1 MRKPYC
7 LSLGMSI
14 RYLFSRI
21 VPVLAFLL
29 ATTGSAV
36 HAQDLNARVQILS
49 PQVQNTNKRV
59 LDVLE
64 KAMSD
69 FLNRTSWSDRTV
81 APQER
86 IDCSFVV
93 TVTSW
98 DGSSNF
104 TAQAQII
111 STRPVYNTSY
121 NSPVLS
127 IADNNFDFTYD
138 EGQMMDYSDQ
148 QYMSNLTSLL
158 AYYAYVI
165 VGMDADTFSPSAGTA
180 YYRQAQAI
188 VNNAQNT
195 GFSGWRSMEGN
206 NNRFWLANNLL
217 DRRYQ
222 PLRDFMYSFYLN
234 GLDRMVDDEMAARK
248 AILGLL
254 PRLKDVDRL
263 AQGAMLNQVF
273 FTAKSDELVG
283 ILSGMAPQEKAEAF
297 NILAAVDPANTTKY
311 ESLRGR

>member
-1 MRKPYC
+1 MVNRP
-7 LSLGMSI
+7 I
-14 RYLFSRI
+14 VSRI
-21 VPVLAFLL
+21 MITIVFFVMIASQV
-29 ATTGSAV
+29 AYT
-36 HAQDLNARVQILS
+36 QDLNARVQILS

-64 KAMSD
+64 KAVSD
-69 FLNRTSWSDRTV
+69 FLNRTPWSDRAV

-86 IDCSFVV
+86 IECSFVI
-93 TVTSW
+93 TINSW

-121 NSPVLS
+121 QSPVLS
-127 IADNNFDFTYD
+127 LSDNNFDFNYD

-148 QYMSNLTSLL
+148 QYMGNLTSLL
-158 AYYAYVI
+158 AYYAYII
-165 VGMDADTFSPSAGTA
+165 VGMDADTFSPNGGTPF
-180 YYRQAQAI
+180 YQQAQAI

-195 GFSGWRSMEGN
+195 GFEGWRSMEGN

-222 PLRDFMYSFYLN
+222 PLRDFLYAFYLN
-234 GLDRMVDDEMAARK
+234 GLDRMVEDELAARK
-248 AILGLL
+248 AIVGLL
-254 PRLKDVDRL
+254 PRLRDVDRL
-263 AQGAMLNQVF
+263 AQGAMFNQVF

-283 ILSGMAPQEKAEAF
+283 VLSGMPPQDKVEAY
-297 NILAAVDPANTTKY
+297 NILSVVDPSNATKY
-311 ESLRGR
+311 EALRGR

>member
-1 MRKPYC
+1 
-7 LSLGMSI
+7 MSI
-14 RYLFSRI
+14 RYLFYRLM
-21 VPVLAFLL
+21 LAI
-29 ATTGSAV
+29 AV
-36 HAQDLNARVQILS
+36 WMSVAVAGVKAQDLNARVQILS

-69 FLNRTSWSDRTV
+69 FLNRTAWSDRAITPH
-81 APQER
+81 AR
-86 IDCSFVV
+86 IDCSFVI

-104 TAQAQII
+104 MAQAQII

-127 IADNNFDFTYD
+127 MADNNFDFSYD

-148 QYMSNLTSLL
+148 QYMGNLTSLL
-158 AYYAYVI
+158 AYYAYII
-165 VGMDADTFSPSAGTA
+165 VGMDADTFSPSAGTP
-180 YYRQAQAI
+180 YYRQAQA
-188 VNNAQNT
+188 VMNNAQNT
-195 GFSGWRSMEGN
+195 GFSGWRSMEDN
-206 NNRFWLANNLL
+206 NNRFWLVNNLL

-222 PLRDFMYSFYLN
+222 PLRDFMYAFYLQ
-234 GLDRMVDDEMAARK
+234 GLDRMVDDEAGARK
-248 AILGLL
+248 AILDLL
-254 PRLKDVDRL
+254 PRLQEVDRL
-263 AQGAMLNQVF
+263 AQGNMLNQVF

-283 ILSGMAPQEKAEAF
+283 VLSGMPPPDKAAAF
-297 NILAAVDPANTTKY
+297 NILAMADPANTVKY

>member
-1 MRKPYC
+1 M
-7 LSLGMSI
+7 
-14 RYLFSRI
+14 
-21 VPVLAFLL
+21 
-29 ATTGSAV
+29 SAV
-36 HAQDLNARVQILS
+36 AIWMGIVISSANAQDLNARVQILS

-69 FLNRTSWSDRTV
+69 FLNRTAWSDRTI

-86 IDCSFVV
+86 IDCSLVI
-93 TVTSW
+93 TITSW

-127 IADNNFDFTYD
+127 LADNSFDFSYD

-165 VGMDADTFSPSAGTA
+165 VGMDADTFSPSGGTPF
-180 YYRQAQAI
+180 YRQAQAV

-206 NNRFWLANNLL
+206 NNRFWLVNNLL

-222 PLRDFMYSFYLN
+222 PLRDFMYAFYLS
-234 GLDRMVDDEMAARK
+234 GLDRMVDDEAGARK
-248 AILGLL
+248 AVLGLL
-254 PRLKDVDRL
+254 PRLQEVDRL
-263 AQGAMLNQVF
+263 AQGNMLNQVF

-283 ILSGMAPQEKAEAF
+283 VLSGMPPPDKAAAF
-297 NILAAVDPANTTKY
+297 NILITIDPANTTKY

>member
-1 MRKPYC
+1 MVALVV
-7 LSLGMSI
+7 LSA
-14 RYLFSRI
+14 I
-21 VPVLAFLL
+21 VTQP
-29 ATTGSAV
+29 V
-36 HAQDLNARVQILS
+36 HAQELNARVQILS

-64 KAMSD
+64 KTVSD

-81 APQER
+81 ASQER
-86 IDCSFVV
+86 IDCSFVI
-93 TVTSW
+93 TINSW

-104 TAQAQII
+104 QAQAQII

-121 NSPVLS
+121 QSPVLS
-127 IADNNFDFTYD
+127 LADDNFDFSYD

-148 QYMSNLTSLL
+148 QYMGNLTSLL
-158 AYYAYVI
+158 AYYAYI
-165 VGMDADTFSPSAGTA
+165 IIGMDADTFSPSAGTPFF
-180 YYRQAQAI
+180 RQAQTI

-195 GFSGWRSMEGN
+195 GFEGWRSMEGN

-222 PLRDFMYSFYLN
+222 PLRDFLYGFYLN
-234 GLDRMVDDEMAARK
+234 GLDRMIEDEMLARK
-248 AILGLL
+248 AILSLL
-254 PRLKDVDRL
+254 PKLKDVDRL
-263 AQGAMLNQVF
+263 AQGAMFNQVF

-283 ILSGMAPQEKAEAF
+283 VLSGMPPQEKMEAF
-297 NILAAVDPANTTKY
+297 NILSSVDPANTTKY